1 MVAHGVVETPPEIL
15 DRALQARVLEWGDA
29 AAAVAD
35 EVMVVV
41 LTARQRG
48 LVAGRDPAHVEALH
62 QAEALEQLEG
72 PIDGRHSDLPSGAT
86 QLVGDLAGAEDAALP
101 ADQLQHRGAGSARAV
116 PGLGERLLGPLDP
129 EIGGRGRG
137 VGSARTHPAPE
148 DNRSQEGAEPATI
161 ETQYQFPFAP
171 GLPIVLDSLQLPF
184 MQRAMLEIVLLAPLA
199 GVLGAQ
205 IVLRRLAFFA
215 HGVGAAAFPGLV
227 LAGPAGVTPAIAAL
241 AVGGAFAGLLERLE
255 RRRALAYDAATA
267 LLLVAALA
275 IGIVLASDVFGSG
288 AEVDG
293 LLFGS
298 LLAIGDRELAV
309 TALALGIALV
319 AALLARRSW
328 IATGFDPAASRSLG
342 LPARWGDRALL
353 GAVTVAVV
361 ASLDAVGALLVGS
374 ILVIPAATA
383 RLFAT
388 SVGALELGAGL
399 LALVEGLA
407 GLLLALRLD
416 APPGAV
422 IATLGGAI
430 FAGCLGLRFLYLL
443 RERAAAR

>member
-1 MVAHGVVETPPEIL
+1 
-15 DRALQARVLEWGDA
+15 
-29 AAAVAD
+29 
-35 EVMVVV
+35 
-41 LTARQRG
+41 
-48 LVAGRDPAHVEALH
+48 
-62 QAEALEQLEG
+62 
-72 PIDGRHSDLPSGAT
+72 
-86 QLVGDLAGAEDAALP
+86 
-101 ADQLQHRGAGSARAV
+101 
-116 PGLGERLLGPLDP
+116 
-129 EIGGRGRG
+129 
-137 VGSARTHPAPE
+137 
-148 DNRSQEGAEPATI
+148 
-161 ETQYQFPFAP
+161 
-171 GLPIVLDSLQLPF
+171 
-184 MQRAMLEIVLLAPLA
+184 MQRAALEIVLLAPLA

-205 IVLRRLAFFA
+205 IVLRRLAFFT

-227 LAGPAGVTPAIAAL
+227 LAGPAGVSPAMAAL

-255 RRRALAYDAATA
+255 RRRALVYDAATA

-298 LLAIGDRELAV
+298 LLAIGDRELVV
-309 TALALGIALV
+309 TALALGVALV
-319 AALLARRSW
+319 AALVARRAW

-430 FAGCLGLRFLYLL
+430 FAGCLGLRFLHVL